1 MDSWGGFCDKL
12 DVAWQGKSHN
22 WRQLCI
28 FHGVL
33 PVLCSILSIATACL
47 AKQLDPPCKGSY
59 CDLSDSFIFLW
70 HLPSFSP
77 LECMSP
83 CPLYSL
89 SSEATCLLVGLLQV
103 SLSFQCKW
111 LIQAAL
117 QGSQHERWW
126 QRVGDTRHTPSLLP
140 HIELWH
146 IHLSNGVQP
155 GEMTFGQDDL
165 EQEECLGQAK
175 MKQYSVR

>member
-1 MDSWGGFCDKL
+1 MDSWGVFCAKL
-12 DVAWQGKSHN
+12 DTARWGKSHS

-33 PVLCSILSIATACL
+33 VVLSSILSIATAHL
-47 AKQLDPPCKGSY
+47 AKKLDPPCKGSY

-77 LECMSP
+77 LECMPP
-83 CPLYSL
+83 CPLYSI
-89 SSEATCLLVGLLQV
+89 SSEATCHLVGLLQV
-103 SLSFQCKW
+103 SLSFECKW
-111 LIQAAL
+111 LTQAAL
-117 QGSQHERWW
+117 QGSQHEWRW
-126 QRVGDTRHTPSLLP
+126 QRVGDIRHMQSLLP
-140 HIELWH
+140 HTKLWH
-146 IHLSNGVQP
+146 IYLSNGLLP